1 MSDSLHLHG
10 LWPTR
15 LLCPRDSPGKN
26 TGVGCHA
33 LLQGIFPTQ
42 GSNPRLLRL
51 LHWQAGSLPLAP
63 PGKPSLKAISFEN
76 RVLLLKAVWTS
87 LDREISKLVS
97 ANRCLCSYET
107 MTKGQLYIFHRME
120 HKQPWLTKHRG
131 WSSDGFA
138 SEPQSPVWKK
148 RKLSHWECM
157 VCSSRV
163 QLNASVRANFRQ
175 LSKHLQNQIIAC
187 KICVFQIYG
196 ILKQHLVINLI
207 TAAICQPMHFVCK
220 QCICSRQPIG
230 ALLYGV

>member
-1 MSDSLHLHG
+1 MGLSRKEYWSGLPCSPSGDLPDSGIEPTSLMSPALASV
-10 LWPTR
+10 
-15 LLCPRDSPGKN
+15 SP
-26 TGVGCHA
+26 
-33 LLQGIFPTQ
+33 
-42 GSNPRLLRL
+42 S
-51 LHWQAGSLPLAP
+51 LAP

-76 RVLLLKAVWTS
+76 KVLLKAVWTS

-97 ANRCLCSYET
+97 TNRCLCSYET

-120 HKQPWLTKHRG
+120 HKQLWLTKHRG

-138 SEPQSPVWKK
+138 SEQQSPVWKK

-220 QCICSRQPIG
+220 QCICSRQPTG